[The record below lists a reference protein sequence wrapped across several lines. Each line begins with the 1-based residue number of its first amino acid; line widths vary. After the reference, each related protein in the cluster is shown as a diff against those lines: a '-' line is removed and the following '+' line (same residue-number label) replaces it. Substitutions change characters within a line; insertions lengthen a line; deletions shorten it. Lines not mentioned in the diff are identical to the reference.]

1 MKNKIFT
8 KLVAI
13 VLLISLTSWSGSDRS
28 NDIGEDDSKMTIE
41 FSLPLGGNTFSSIPH
56 GEVETITKKGIEKW
70 TNSEEYFT
78 AYFRISEPGVFEFS
92 IDKESLVVLGKS
104 TLEFTINNES
114 KRVTFND
121 TKKDSYQIGRW
132 KINESG
138 YVALKIKGISKNKSN
153 FPSISK
159 LTINSSIAKD
169 KIAFVQNNEG
179 SFYHWGR
186 RGPSVH
192 LSYQVPADKNI
203 EWYYNEVTVPK
214 GQDIIG
220 SYYMANGFAEGYFG
234 MQVNSEKERRILF
247 SVWSPFVTDDPKSI
261 PESKKIKLLKKGEA
275 VRTGEFGNE
284 GSGGQSYLKYN
295 WIAGNTYKF
304 LLRGT
309 PQNDNSTTYTAYFFA
324 PELNKWQLIAS
335 FNRPETSTFLKRFH
349 SFLENFSPE
358 QGNKSREVL
367 FNNQWYCDDTG
378 NWTEA
383 NTAKFTTDNTGSI
396 GYRMDYS
403 GGLLNNDSFYLKNG
417 GFFNNF
423 TKAQSIFIRPLSNKK
438 LDINL
443 KNLPLN

>member
-1 MKNKIFT
+1 MKKRFFT
-8 KLVAI
+8 KLLAI
-13 VLLISLTSWSGSDRS
+13 ILLIPLTSCSNNGRNSDF
-28 NDIGEDDSKMTIE
+28 DDAYDSKMISE
-41 FSLPLGGNTFSSIPH
+41 ISLPLGGNAFSSTPFAEI
-56 GEVETITKKGIEKW
+56 ETITKNGIEYW

-78 AYFRISEPGVFEFS
+78 AYFRISEPGVFQLS
-92 IDKESLVVLGKS
+92 INKESLVVLGKS

-114 KRVTFND
+114 KRVEFND

-132 KINESG
+132 EIAEPG

-153 FPSISK
+153 FPSISSV
-159 LTINSSIAKD
+159 TINSSIAKD
-169 KIAFVQNNEG
+169 KIAFVQNDEG

-192 LSYQVPADKNI
+192 LNYHVPTDATI
-203 EWYYNEVTVPK
+203 EWYYNEVTVPN

-234 MQVNSEKERRILF
+234 IQVNSDTERRVLF
-247 SVWSPFVTDDPKSI
+247 SVWSPFVTDDPATI
-261 PESKKIKLLKKGEA
+261 PDSKKIKLLKKGA
-275 VRTGEFGNE
+275 GVTTGEFGNE

-304 LLRGT
+304 LLRGV

-335 FNRPETSTFLKRFH
+335 FNRPETNTYLKRFH

-367 FNNQWYCDDTG
+367 FNNQWYCDANG
-378 NWTEA
+378 NWTEI
-383 NTAKFTTDNTGSI
+383 NSAKFTTDNTGTI

-403 GGLLNNDSFYLKNG
+403 GGLLNNESFYLKNG

-423 TKAQSIFIRPLSNKK
+423 TKAQSVFTRPLNQKRP
-438 LDINL
+438 DIDFNS
-443 KNLPLN
+443 LP